1 MEMKKDS
8 RPIECGVCIER
19 LDDYIHGRLGETE
32 MRETADHL
40 GSCAAC
46 AEKYAARKRY
56 IDALRETGKIPRDL
70 HESIM
75 NAVGA
80 EKRRTRIRRILM
92 TAVPAAAAAV
102 LFIALLPG
110 IIGRTISAG
119 KSADMIQPVGAN
131 GFETV
136 FAYTDTR
143 TAGDAGTDG
152 LNENPEGATKSVTG
166 AATGSAE
173 TRSQGDISVP
183 SAHDP
188 EYAMVSMSLGRKDYE
203 HVRSVFAEKISAS
216 GDGYF
221 VLSDISEEEYS
232 GITNGKTE
240 TLITS
245 PTENT
250 YGTSA
255 VPDGETTAQPLPESA
270 APQRYI
276 LVISLGE

>member
-56 IDALRETGKIPRDL
+56 IDALGETGNVPPDL

-92 TAVPAAAAAV
+92 PVVPAAAAAV
-102 LFIALLPG
+102 LLISLLPG

-136 FAYTDTR
+136 FEYTDTR
-143 TAGDAGTDG
+143 TAGTDG

-173 TRSQGDISVP
+173 TRSQEDISVP
-183 SAHDP
+183 SAHNP

-203 HVRSVFAEKISAS
+203 HVRSVFAGKISAS

-232 GITNGKTE
+232 GILNGKTE

-245 PTENT
+245 PTENA
-250 YGTSA
+250 YGTSS

-270 APQRYI
+270 VPQRYI